1 MSFFP
6 TKILLATDGS
16 EEAELAVQSAAQLA
30 NDTGSELHVVL
41 VGPSTVT
48 SVGLPGSPGVGLVG
62 SQDEVDREAKRS
74 LEAQVEKAKAG
85 GGMVAQSYFR
95 VGRPAPEIVALAEE
109 IGAGLIVM
117 ASRGLGGIRRALM
130 GRVSSSVVRHAHC
143 PVLVVRREKDGE
155 PAFSAK
161 RILLATDGS
170 GEAALAAQAA
180 VDLANKTNSEI
191 HLVHVTIPVHEPS
204 YYEDIYYYEGISI
217 EDAIARE
224 QRERQRSA
232 QKLLDEQ
239 AKKIEAAGGSV
250 AQTHLRTGK
259 PDQEIVDL
267 AEEIGTGLILMG
279 SRGLG
284 GIRRVL
290 MGSVSDSVVRHAH
303 CPILVVRKEESK
315 EEVRPKEA
323 GLV

>member
-16 EEAELAVQSAAQLA
+16 EEAELAAQSAVQLA
-30 NDTGSELHVVL
+30 NVTGSDLHVVL
-41 VGPSTVT
+41 VGPSAVT

-62 SQDEVDREAKRS
+62 SQDDIDREAKSS
-74 LEAQVEKAKAG
+74 LETHVEKTKAG
-85 GGMVAQSYFR
+85 GGMVAQSHYR
-95 VGRPAPEIVALAEE
+95 VGRPALEIVDLAEE

-117 ASRGLGGIRRALM
+117 ASQGLGGIRRALM

-143 PVLVVRREKDGE
+143 PVLVVRGEKDEE
-155 PAFSAK
+155 PLFSAK

-180 VDLANKTNSEI
+180 VDLANKTNSEL
-191 HLVHVTIPVHEPS
+191 HLVYVAMPFYEPRS
-204 YYEDIYYYEGISI
+204 DYEGVYVADYLLEEDKEI
-217 EDAIARE
+217 E
-224 QRERQRSA
+224 RSA
-232 QKLLDEQ
+232 QELLDEQ

-250 AQTHLRTGK
+250 SQTHLCKGR
-259 PDQEIVDL
+259 PDQQIVDL

-284 GIRRVL
+284 GIKRVL

-303 CPILVVRKEESK
+303 CPVLVVRNEE
-315 EEVRPKEA
+315 PTD
-323 GLV
+323 

>member
-16 EEAELAVQSAAQLA
+16 EEAEQAAQSAVQLA
-30 NDTGSELHVVL
+30 NETGSELHVML

-48 SVGLPGSPGVGLVG
+48 SVGMPGSPGVGLVG
-62 SQDEVDREAKRS
+62 SQQDVDREAKSS

-85 GGMVAQSYFR
+85 GGMVAQSHYR
-95 VGRPAPEIVALAEE
+95 VGRPDHEIVAVAEE

-143 PVLVVRREKDGE
+143 PVLVVRGEKDGE
-155 PAFSAK
+155 PAFSSK

-170 GEAALAAQAA
+170 GEAALATQAA

-191 HLVHVTIPVHEPS
+191 HVVHVTMPLLYEPS
-204 YYEDIYYYEGISI
+204 SGYEGDYVADYYMVEEYKEI
-217 EDAIARE
+217 E
-224 QRERQRSA
+224 RSG
-232 QKLLDEQ
+232 KELLDEQ

-250 AQTHLRTGK
+250 AQTHLRTGE

-303 CPILVVRKEESK
+303 CPVLVVRNKGS
-315 EEVRPKEA
+315 
-323 GLV
+323 

>member
-48 SVGLPGSPGVGLVG
+48 AVGLVG
-62 SQDEVDREAKRS
+62 SQPDVDREAKGS
-74 LEAQVEKAKAG
+74 LEAQVEKAKAA
-85 GGMVAQSYFR
+85 GGMVAQSHFR
-95 VGRPAPEIVALAEE
+95 VGRPDHEIVTLAEE

-117 ASRGLGGIRRALM
+117 ASRGLGGIKRALM

-170 GEAALAAQAA
+170 REAALATQAA

-191 HLVHVTIPVHEPS
+191 HLVHVTIPLHEPS

-232 QKLLDEQ
+232 QKLLDDQVE
-239 AKKIEAAGGSV
+239 KIKAAGGSV
-250 AQTHLRTGK
+250 AQTHHHTGK
-259 PDQEIVDL
+259 PDQEIVEL

-290 MGSVSDSVVRHAH
+290 MGSVSDSVVRHAN
-303 CPILVVRKEESK
+303 CPILIVRKEESK

>member
-16 EEAELAVQSAAQLA
+16 EEAEWAAQSAVQLA
-30 NDTGSELHVVL
+30 NETGSELHVVL

-48 SVGLPGSPGVGLVG
+48 SVDLPGSPGGGLVV
-62 SQDEVDREAKRS
+62 SHEEVDREAKRS

-85 GGMVAQSYFR
+85 GGTVAQSHFR
-95 VGRPAPEIVALAEE
+95 AGRPAPEIVDLAEE

-143 PVLVVRREKDGE
+143 PVLVVRGEKDGE
-155 PAFSAK
+155 PVFSAK

-180 VDLANKTNSEI
+180 VDLANKTNSDI
-191 HLVHVTIPVHEPS
+191 HVVHVWRLDYGDPS
-204 YYEDIYYYEGISI
+204 FVVAGPEYMQQVQENLEQ
-217 EDAIARE
+217 EAR
-224 QRERQRSA
+224 
-232 QKLLDEQ
+232 KLLDAEVLRV
-239 AKKIEAAGGSV
+239 KAAGGSV

-290 MGSVSDSVVRHAH
+290 MGSISDSVVRHAH
-303 CPILVVRKEESK
+303 CPVLVVRKEESK
-315 EEVRPKEA
+315 EEVRPEEA